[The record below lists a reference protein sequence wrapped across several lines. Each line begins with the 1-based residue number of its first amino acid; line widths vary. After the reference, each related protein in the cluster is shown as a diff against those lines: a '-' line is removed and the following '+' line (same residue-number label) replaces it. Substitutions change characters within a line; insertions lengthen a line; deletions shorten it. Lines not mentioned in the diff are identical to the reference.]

1 MCPFHLKLAL
11 VALGSL
17 LGTSIAVA
25 QLPPKESHYKDPV
38 TDLLRSAMQKY
49 LKGDLSG
56 TSTDLEQ
63 AKKLVDERR
72 ADKAVT
78 LFPTVEGWTSRKVE
92 KQDDGLFGGGAQL
105 QRTYDNNVKKEQRI
119 KAEITMDSPLL
130 KQLEPLLT
138 NPIISKASGYET
150 KKVQGKDALLKK
162 TGEGAELQVWVG
174 SGVLFK
180 LTGSDMPENDLVTF
194 AKNFDFDEIEKLK
207 VAKDPKAG
215 QK

>member
-1 MCPFHLKLAL
+1 MRPLHLKLSLIVL
-11 VALGSL
+11 VSFIGS
-17 LGTSIAVA
+17 SIATA
-25 QLPPKESHYKDPV
+25 QLPTKEPTLKDPV

-92 KQDDGLFGGGAQL
+92 KQGEGLFGGGAQL

-138 NPIISKASGYET
+138 NPIVSKASGYDSR
-150 KKVQGKDALLKK
+150 KIQGKDALLKK
-162 TGEGAELQVWVG
+162 TGDGAELQVWIGNGIV
-174 SGVLFK
+174 FK
-180 LTGSDMPENDLVTF
+180 LTGSETAEDDLAAF

-207 VAKDPKAG
+207 AEKNPKG
-215 QK
+215 KEK